1 MDIRNNVLET
11 IGHTPLIRLNKVV
24 KGIKAQVLAK
34 VETFNPGHSIKDR
47 MAVQMIDDAEA
58 GGLLKPGGTI
68 IECTSGNTGMGIAL
82 VATVRGYKCIFTT
95 SDKQSKEKI
104 DMLKALGAEVIVCP
118 TNVTPEDPRSY
129 YSVAERL
136 SKQIPNSW
144 WANQYDNLSNTKAH
158 YQTTGPEIWQQTDG
172 RITHLVA
179 GVGTGGTIS
188 GTARY
193 LKEKNPNI
201 QVWGIDT
208 YGSVFKKYKET
219 GVFDEK
225 EIYPYITEGIGEDI
239 LPANVDFSLIDLFEK
254 VTDADGAL
262 AARRLAREE
271 GLLMGYSA
279 GSALAG
285 LLQLKDRLTEKDIVV
300 IIFHDHG
307 SRYVGKIY
315 NDDWMRERGF
325 LDKELTVRDVIRLLS
340 RQHLITIHAR
350 DKVRHA
356 LQLMKE
362 YDISQIPVMD
372 ENEVVGSVTENNI
385 LSYILENPL
394 DHADKPVA
402 DIMDA
407 PFPTVEEDM
416 PISKLSKYITKK
428 IPAVLARDTAGNL
441 HILTKY
447 DILQMI

>member
-1 MDIRNNVLET
+1 MKISKNVLET
-11 IGHTPLIRLNKVV
+11 IGNTPLIRLNKVV
-24 KGIKAQVLAK
+24 EGIKATVLAK

-58 GGLLKPGGTI
+58 SGKLVPGGTI
-68 IECTSGNTGMGIAL
+68 IECTSGNTGMGIAII
-82 VATVRGYKCIFTT
+82 AAVRGYKCIFTT

-118 TNVTPEDPRSY
+118 TNVEPTDPRSY

-136 SKQIPNSW
+136 SKQIPHSYW
-144 WANQYDNLSNTKAH
+144 CNQYDNLSNTKAH
-158 YQTTGPEIWQQTDG
+158 YQTTGPEIWDQTDG
-172 RITHLVA
+172 KITHLVV
-179 GVGTGGTIS
+179 GVGTGGTVS
-188 GTARY
+188 GVSKY

-201 QVWGIDT
+201 KVWGIDT
-208 YGSVFKKYKET
+208 YGSVFKKYHET

-239 LPANVDFSLIDLFEK
+239 LPKNVDFTLIDHFEK
-254 VTDADGAL
+254 VSDADGAL

-285 LLQLKDRLTEKDIVV
+285 LLQMKDKLTANDVVV

-325 LDKELTVRDVIRLLS
+325 IDKELMVRDILKANAN
-340 RQHLITIHAR
+340 RQLITVSAN

-362 YDISQIPVMD
+362 YDISQIPVMK
-372 ENEVVGSVTENNI
+372 EEEIVGSLSENTI
-385 LSYILENPL
+385 LTFILENPMN
-394 DHADKPVA
+394 HAEKPVA
-402 DIMDA
+402 DIMDD
-407 PFPTVEEDM
+407 PFPMVTEDL
-416 PISKLSKYITKK
+416 PISKLNKYITKK
-428 IPAVLARDTAGNL
+428 IPAVMAKDKAGNI